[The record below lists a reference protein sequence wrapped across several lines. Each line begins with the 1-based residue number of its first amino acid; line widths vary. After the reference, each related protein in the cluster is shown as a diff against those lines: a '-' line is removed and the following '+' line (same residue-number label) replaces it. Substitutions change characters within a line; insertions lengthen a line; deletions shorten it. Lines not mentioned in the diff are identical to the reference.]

1 MKRKDVLT
9 FLESH
14 REISL
19 SSLYSEFDARD
30 KSAQK
35 RLRHILHDLER
46 EARIQFAD
54 DRIVVKDS
62 LEKQSKQKPE
72 KASPRKE
79 KPAEETASR
88 RRSPIREDGRRKNYD
103 ASEDFDYIL
112 EVHHIRREFPPRAL
126 AQAEALPEE
135 IPTKEIASRLDLRD
149 EMIFTID
156 GPDAKDLDDA
166 VSLKRTETGWELGVH
181 IADVSYYVPKH
192 SPLDKE
198 ALKRANSFYF
208 ITRVVP
214 MFPEK
219 LSNGLCS
226 LNPHVDR
233 LTMSVIMEVN
243 SRGEMTKYRI
253 APTVIHS
260 RYRLTYPQVE
270 EVLQGKTTMPD
281 RRLQESLMEMNTLFR
296 ILHER
301 RLAGGSIDFE
311 FREQKCE
318 LNEWD
323 EPVRFW
329 LKERLDAERLIEEF
343 MLLANQTVARF
354 LSERTEYAM
363 YRVHDEPEEEKLRSF
378 LAMALRFGYK
388 FRTHTMPPP
397 QELQRLLTEVKGKPY
412 QELLNQML
420 LRSMQQAR
428 YKNENLGHYGLGFE
442 YYTHF
447 TSPIRRYADLT
458 VHRLVKTQLGIARIS
473 YTDKELATIANHISK
488 QERVAMDA
496 EREFYKIKSI
506 RYMQGKEGMVFDAII
521 SGVTSFGLFVSVK
534 DTGIEGM
541 IRLADL
547 PDYFIY
553 HEESH
558 SVVGKRTKKV
568 YQMGQ
573 NIRVRLVR
581 VNIKKQHLDFE
592 IVEEEA

>member
-1 MKRKDVLT
+1 MKRKDVLK
-9 FLESH
+9 FLETEKEVFLQGLYKEFEASGK
-14 REISL
+14 
-19 SSLYSEFDARD
+19 SS
-30 KSAQK
+30 QK

-46 EARIQFAD
+46 EGIVQFAD
-54 DRIVVKDS
+54 DKVVVKGQ
-62 LEKQSKQKPE
+62 KKQKKKSKAYLSVEPE
-72 KASPRKE
+72 E
-79 KPAEETASR
+79 KKSAKTY
-88 RRSPIREDGRRKNYD
+88 RRSTLREDGKRKNYD

-112 EVHHIRREFPPRAL
+112 DVHHIRKDFPPKAL
-126 AQAEALPEE
+126 AQAEAIPAE
-135 IPTKEIASRLDLRD
+135 IPSKEIANRLDLRQ

-166 VSLKRTETGWELGVH
+166 VSIKRTPTGWELGVH

-198 ALKRANSFYF
+198 ALKRGNSFYF
-208 ITRVVP
+208 INRVVP

-226 LNPHVDR
+226 LNPHEDR

-243 SRGEMTKYRI
+243 RKGEVTKYQI
-253 APTVIHS
+253 VPSIIHS
-260 RYRLTYPQVE
+260 QYRLTYPQVE
-270 EVLQGKTTMPD
+270 SVLKGNTIMPD
-281 RRLQESLMEMNTLFR
+281 EKLQQSLMEMNELFR
-296 ILHER
+296 LLHDKRIRE
-301 RLAGGSIDFE
+301 GSIDFD

-323 EPVRFW
+323 EPVKFW

-354 LSERTEYAM
+354 LSEKTEYAM
-363 YRVHDEPEEEKLRSF
+363 YRVHEEPEEEKLKSF

-388 FRTHTMPPP
+388 FRTHTPPPP
-397 QELQRLLTEVKGKPY
+397 QELQRLLEAVKGKPY

-428 YKNENLGHYGLGFE
+428 YQNENLGHYGLGFE

-458 VHRLVKTQLGIARIS
+458 VHRLVKTHLGIAKIS
-473 YTDKELATIANHISK
+473 YTDKELASIANHISK
-488 QERVAMDA
+488 QERVAMEA
-496 EREFYKIKSI
+496 EREFYKIKSV
-506 RYMQGKEGMVFDAII
+506 RYMQGKEGMEFDAVI
-521 SGVTSFGLFVSVK
+521 SGVTSFGLFVSIRE
-534 DTGIEGM
+534 TGIEGLV
-541 IRLADL
+541 RLADL
-547 PDYFIY
+547 PDYFVY

-558 SVVGKRTKKV
+558 SVVGKRTKKM

-573 NIRVRLVR
+573 SVRVRLVR
-581 VNIKKQHLDFE
+581 ANVKKQHIDFE
-592 IVEEEA
+592 LVEEE